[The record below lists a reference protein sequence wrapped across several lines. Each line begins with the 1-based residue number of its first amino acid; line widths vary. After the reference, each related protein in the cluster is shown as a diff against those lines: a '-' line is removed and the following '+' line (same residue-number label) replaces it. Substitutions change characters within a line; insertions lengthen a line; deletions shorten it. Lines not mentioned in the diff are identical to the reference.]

1 MRLQRFLYARNGE
14 PRLLGPALV
23 ALALTVVLGLV
34 VAAAFR
40 TQEAPMSR
48 ALALSTTGHFA
59 RAEAKYLEILRTRP
73 SVEAVLAFVDN
84 HNAARMRRT
93 LAKLDPEGMG
103 AGAGA
108 IGADA
113 TLTEAEVERVLETE
127 LPAPLSLLGRYWY
140 ASARAKAPDALVK
153 QLREAAD
160 GNAPPEGYNHVL
172 ALSAM
177 REGNAEE
184 AATRL
189 EREGISHASRRAD
202 LDRAMDLFLDLG
214 RWDYVRERLNDPT
227 VQRAVD
233 AHTHYRVAVYDRNWK
248 RAAKYHLL
256 MLKPRWQLGPLL
268 MSLVTALAWGV
279 FCARLGHLG
288 QRPKFRVPL
297 YLAAFVL
304 GVLSIAPTLTLIS
317 VEEAA
322 LQLKESGDPLRDLLF
337 FVFGV
342 GFREEFSKLLLFLPL
357 VPILRRHGDRL
368 DVAVCGA
375 LVGLGF
381 AAEENVGYLTTGA
394 LSTGLSRFLTA
405 NFFHMALTGTLAL
418 ATVDFFSDTEKH
430 AHTLSKTALMVIG
443 MHGLYDF
450 LLTHGEFGGSYLAMT
465 IFVILTRVFLTAV
478 QDVRRGAG
486 RGLSLT
492 HTFVLSTAVVTGATY
507 VYAASAVGYG
517 LGLAVLAQGL
527 LGIAIM
533 LFVFLRTL
541 RGL

>member
-1 MRLQRFLYARNGE
+1 
-14 PRLLGPALV
+14 
-23 ALALTVVLGLV
+23 
-34 VAAAFR
+34 
-40 TQEAPMSR
+40 
-48 ALALSTTGHFA
+48 
-59 RAEAKYLEILRTRP
+59 
-73 SVEAVLAFVDN
+73 
-84 HNAARMRRT
+84 
-93 LAKLDPEGMG
+93 
-103 AGAGA
+103 
-108 IGADA
+108 
-113 TLTEAEVERVLETE
+113 
-127 LPAPLSLLGRYWY
+127 
-140 ASARAKAPDALVK
+140 
-153 QLREAAD
+153 
-160 GNAPPEGYNHVL
+160 
-172 ALSAM
+172 
-177 REGNAEE
+177 
-184 AATRL
+184 
-189 EREGISHASRRAD
+189 
-202 LDRAMDLFLDLG
+202 
-214 RWDYVRERLNDPT
+214 
-227 VQRAVD
+227 
-233 AHTHYRVAVYDRNWK
+233 
-248 RAAKYHLL
+248 
-256 MLKPRWQLGPLL
+256 
-268 MSLVTALAWGV
+268 
-279 FCARLGHLG
+279 
-288 QRPKFRVPL
+288 
-297 YLAAFVL
+297 
-304 GVLSIAPTLTLIS
+304 

>member
-1 MRLQRFLYARNGE
+1 MR
-14 PRLLGPALV
+14 
-23 ALALTVVLGLV
+23 
-34 VAAAFR
+34 
-40 TQEAPMSR
+40 
-48 ALALSTTGHFA
+48 
-59 RAEAKYLEILRTRP
+59 
-73 SVEAVLAFVDN
+73 
-84 HNAARMRRT
+84 
-93 LAKLDPEGMG
+93 
-103 AGAGA
+103 
-108 IGADA
+108 
-113 TLTEAEVERVLETE
+113 
-127 LPAPLSLLGRYWY
+127 
-140 ASARAKAPDALVK
+140 
-153 QLREAAD
+153 D
-160 GNAPPEGYNHVL
+160 GNG
-172 ALSAM
+172 
-177 REGNAEE
+177 EE

-214 RWDYVRERLNDPT
+214 RWDYVRERLNDPA

-233 AHTHYRVAVYDRNWK
+233 AHTHYRVAVHDRNWK